1 MVIHGANSEH
11 PDLYIYCMLAAYAL
25 ADMLSD
31 VDDSR
36 VLFSSHRATWIHS
49 ARDGLS
55 SINFCVYTV
64 SSLVVG
70 L

>member
-36 VLFSSHRATWIHS
+36 VLFSSHRDDVDPFS
-49 ARDGLS
+49 QGR
-55 SINFCVYTV
+55 VE
-64 SSLVVG
+64 
-70 L
+70 